1 MGPAR
6 WKKREEE
13 LENAEELD
21 VFAARKVREL
31 KQYDDALEKAEEVRA
46 FVDSGKTTK
55 EEFIGTLR

>member
-1 MGPAR
+1 MK

-13 LENAEELD
+13 LENAEEFD
-21 VFAARKVREL
+21 VFAAQKVREL